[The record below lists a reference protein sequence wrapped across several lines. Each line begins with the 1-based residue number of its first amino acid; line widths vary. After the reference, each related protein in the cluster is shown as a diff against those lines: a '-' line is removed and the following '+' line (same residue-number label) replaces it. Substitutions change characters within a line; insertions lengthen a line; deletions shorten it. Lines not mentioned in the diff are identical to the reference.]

1 VSDYGVYN
9 VVGGMVAMFS
19 MLSGAM
25 SSASQRFITFALGK
39 KDLEHLCKVFNTSI
53 SLHVVLGFFLIVLLE
68 GIGVWFLYNKL
79 NIPSERLEIAFWV
92 LQCSIV
98 AFFIGII
105 SVPFNAAIVAHEKMS
120 AFAYI
125 GIIDG
130 ILKLFIALLLLHA
143 PIDRLLLYA
152 FLLLLVTL
160 LTFLIYFIYCRWN
173 FVEARGIK
181 WLIERQLFR
190 EMFNFAGWNL
200 FGSGSLVL
208 RNQGIDIL
216 LNLFYGVTVN
226 AAKGV
231 CNQIQAGVYQFVT
244 NFQTAVVPQITKSV
258 AQNNYE
264 RAHFLIMYGGR
275 FSFYLLTLFAVPIII
290 VTHQLL
296 SLWLVE
302 VPQYTVEFVRWTMI
316 YLLWDS
322 LSRFLISSIFAYGR
336 IKKYEIVVG
345 GTKLFAL
352 PMAYVWL
359 LLEGSA
365 MVGVW
370 VNIIIEMICLGQR
383 LGFNAKYIGLSWRKY
398 MLEVVIR
405 CWITFSLAF
414 ILCYAAQKYVTDN
427 FILILIISFVI
438 SFTTISIIGVSQ
450 IERKQVLDKAKAVLK
465 KKLL

>member
-1 VSDYGVYN
+1 MVTNSDNNRIAKNTIFLYFRSILLILISLYTSRVILEALGVSDYGVYN

-39 KDLEHLCKVFNTSI
+39 KDFEHLCKVFNTSI
-53 SLHVVLGFFLIVLLE
+53 SLHVVLGFIMIVILE
-68 GIGVWFLYNKL
+68 VIGVWFLYNKL

-92 LQCSIV
+92 FQCSTA

-105 SVPFNAAIVAHEKMS
+105 SVPFIATIVAHEKMS

-130 ILKLFIALLLLHA
+130 VLKLFIALLLLYA

-152 FLLLLVTL
+152 FLLSLVTL
-160 LTFLIYFIYCRWN
+160 LTFLIYFTYCRWT
-173 FVEARGIK
+173 FAETRGIK

-244 NFQTAVVPQITKSV
+244 NFQRKV
-258 AQNNYE
+258 YE
-264 RAHFLIMYGGR
+264 
-275 FSFYLLTLFAVPIII
+275 
-290 VTHQLL
+290 
-296 SLWLVE
+296 
-302 VPQYTVEFVRWTMI
+302 
-316 YLLWDS
+316 
-322 LSRFLISSIFAYGR
+322 
-336 IKKYEIVVG
+336 
-345 GTKLFAL
+345 
-352 PMAYVWL
+352 
-359 LLEGSA
+359 
-365 MVGVW
+365 
-370 VNIIIEMICLGQR
+370 
-383 LGFNAKYIGLSWRKY
+383 
-398 MLEVVIR
+398 
-405 CWITFSLAF
+405 
-414 ILCYAAQKYVTDN
+414 
-427 FILILIISFVI
+427 
-438 SFTTISIIGVSQ
+438 
-450 IERKQVLDKAKAVLK
+450 
-465 KKLL
+465 